1 MAFVCAPCHTQRYER
16 PGRDVHFWFASRG
29 RCEHCGEVRDCFD
42 CGCTVVE
49 RRRVQ
54 PDYAAADR
62 AIYDLGVALKTM
74 ERTAGWI
81 PDTSLFDTYA
91 RMLDQIATGVQAH
104 RERSIHEE
112 QRKHPRMLLSPDGT
126 ITKLED

>member
-74 ERTAGWI
+74 RLRQVHRSDGT
-81 PDTSLFDTYA
+81 LFDVCS
-91 RMLDQIATGVQAH
+91 RMLEQVAAAVQAH
-104 RERSIHEE
+104 RENAIREE
-112 QRKHPRMLLSPDGT
+112 ESKQPRMLLSPDGT